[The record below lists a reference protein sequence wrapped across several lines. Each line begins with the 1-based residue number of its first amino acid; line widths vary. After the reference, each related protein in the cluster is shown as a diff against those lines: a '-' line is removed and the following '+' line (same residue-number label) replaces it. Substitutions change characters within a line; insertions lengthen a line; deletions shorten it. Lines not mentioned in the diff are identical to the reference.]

1 MNRLVLA
8 MIAVVALPGFATQ
21 NSPTTNAEASTAAVA
36 TNRSKEACPWPE
48 NLDAVK
54 AAPENHKVIFEN
66 EHVRVLEVTIAPHS
80 KEPIHAHCWP
90 STLYIQQ
97 AGDAI
102 DRDANG
108 KILFDS
114 RQLKVKPKVPFV
126 EWTPAEAPHSVEN
139 LDDLPL
145 KLIRIENKVA
155 TNRSQETCP
164 WPTNL
169 DAVKAAPET
178 HKVIFE
184 NEHVRVLEVTIA
196 AHSKEPIHTHCW
208 PSTLYIQQIGDI
220 IDGDANGKILFDSRQ
235 LKVKQ
240 NAPFVLWTPPEGPH
254 SVETLDDLPMKL
266 IQIENK
272 D

>member
-1 MNRLVLA
+1 MKAIAFLSIVLTILVA
-8 MIAVVALPGFATQ
+8 APASNAQ
-21 NSPTTNAEASTAAVA
+21 N
-36 TNRSKEACPWPE
+36 ACPWPE

-66 EHVRVLEVTIAPHS
+66 EHVRVLEVTIPPHS

-114 RQLKVKPKVPFV
+114 RQLKVKPKAPFV
-126 EWTPAEAPHSVEN
+126 DWTPHDPPHSIEN

-145 KLIRIENKVA
+145 KLIRVENKPA
-155 TNRSQETCP
+155 TNHPQAICP
-164 WPTNL
+164 WPGNL
-169 DAVKAAPET
+169 DGAKVAPDT

-184 NEHVRVLEVTIA
+184 NEHVRVLEVTIPP
-196 AHSKEPIHTHCW
+196 HSSEAVHTHCL

-220 IDGDANGKILFDSRQ
+220 IVRDPDGKLIFDSRQ
-235 LKVKQ
+235 MKESEKQ
-240 NAPFVLWTPPEGPH
+240 KPPFVLWNPGEGAH
-254 SVETLDDLPMKL
+254 SDENPADVAIKI
-266 IQIENK
+266 IQIEHK